1 MLPGSCRGPKSKQ
14 WTKAVQETFVNFF
27 AKRSEPLNPAE
38 KVTAPLVEATG
49 AGLTAGSSPL
59 SARSRCRCDPVRPKP
74 YSTDR

>member
-1 MLPGSCRGPKSKQ
+1 MLPSSRRGPKSKQ

-49 AGLTAGSSPL
+49 AGLS
-59 SARSRCRCDPVRPKP
+59 
-74 YSTDR
+74 